1 MAINWI
7 AIEDALEL
15 WVRQSLAF
23 TEGQVR
29 WADQNADEPSDADHA
44 VIRIGPI
51 VSAAGPDNLEVR
63 TDLAQASGQEI
74 EHRSL
79 GYREIAVN
87 VQVFTDEVHGGSRAQ
102 ALLDRARTRLHLPGV
117 REGLFAAGLVPLRL
131 GGVLNLT
138 ALEDSD
144 MEGRASLDVTFVTTV
159 TESERSGYIAT
170 VEVTHVESGS
180 KTVISS

>member
-1 MAINWI
+1 MNWI
-7 AIEDALEL
+7 VIEDALEL
-15 WVRQSLAF
+15 WVRQALAF
-23 TEGQVR
+23 TEDQVR
-29 WADQNADEPSDADHA
+29 WADQNVDQPSGDDHA

-51 VSAAGPDNLEVR
+51 VTPGGPDNLEVR
-63 TDLAQASGQEI
+63 TDLARPLGEEI

-79 GYREIAVN
+79 GYREITVN
-87 VQVFTDEVHGGSRAQ
+87 VQVFTNETHGGDRAQ